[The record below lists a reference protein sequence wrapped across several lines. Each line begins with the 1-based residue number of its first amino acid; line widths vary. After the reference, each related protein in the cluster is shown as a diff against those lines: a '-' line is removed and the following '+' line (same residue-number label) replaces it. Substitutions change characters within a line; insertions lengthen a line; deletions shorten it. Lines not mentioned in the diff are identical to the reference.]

1 MHFRFD
7 GLKMI
12 MVNHE
17 KKIIFIATP
26 KCASTSVKTMFL
38 DYTDN
43 GYRELKKDGYEVS
56 RHLRAKSWNLPKNEL
71 KKNNFKKYLKIQFY
85 RNPYE
90 RAVSCYFH
98 CIHQGSVNFK
108 NFEEFLKLKI
118 KNKINCSTCNGH
130 SFPQFQTK
138 KINKLVNI
146 KRMVEEIENIN
157 KKYKINIKAVTADKH
172 SYRKKGYNYKDYLTP
187 ENKTLIKK
195 AFKEDFKLNKIFL

>member
-1 MHFRFD
+1 
-7 GLKMI
+7 MI
-12 MVNHE
+12 LINDE
-17 KKIIFIATP
+17 KKIIFITSA
-26 KCASTSVKTMFL
+26 KCASTSAKNIFIDYSNIESYDKTKRF
-38 DYTDN
+38 
-43 GYRELKKDGYEVS
+43 KA
-56 RHLRAKSWNLPKNEL
+56 HLVTHRLPITNSQIRINIPVDRDE
-71 KKNNFKKYLKIQFY
+71 FKEYLKIQFY